1 MSTKAP
7 IILAVDTSDL
17 ELAKAW
23 IAHTC
28 EYVQVYK
35 LGLEF
40 FLNFGAQGVRA
51 ITENSDVKIFLDLK
65 LHDIPNTVAHAA
77 SSAAQLK
84 PLFLTVHASGGSEMI
99 KAAVKAAPETKITAV
114 TILTSLS
121 EVDVKNIGFAKDALS
136 SATNLAQLA
145 VAAGAGAI
153 VCSPLETAS
162 IRSAVGNET
171 LIITP
176 GVRPLSMVGKDDQTR
191 TMTPS
196 QAIDAGANF
205 VVIGRP
211 ITSAW
216 EPSGVEIGKR
226 AREIS
231 AEILNS

>member
-23 IAHTC
+23 VAHTSDF
-28 EYVQVYK
+28 VQVFK

-51 ITENSDVKIFLDLK
+51 ITENSNAKIFLDLK
-65 LHDIPNTVAHAA
+65 LHDIPNTVAHATA
-77 SSAAQLK
+77 SAALLK
-84 PLFLTVHASGGSEMI
+84 PFFLTVHASGGHEMI
-99 KAAVKAAPETKITAV
+99 KAAALAAPQTKITAV

-121 EVDVKNIGFAKDALS
+121 EEDVKAVGFANDAMS
-136 SATNLAQLA
+136 SATKLAQLA
-145 VAAGAGAI
+145 VSAGAAAI
-153 VCSPLETAS
+153 VCSPLETAN
-162 IRSAVGNET
+162 IRSVIGNET
-171 LIITP
+171 VIITP

-196 QAIDAGANF
+196 QAISAGANF

-216 EPSGVEIGKR
+216 EPTGVEIGKR
-226 AREIS
+226 ARDIS

>member
-1 MSTKAP
+1 MSTQAP

-23 IAHTC
+23 IGHTSK
-28 EYVQVYK
+28 YVEVFK

-51 ITENSDVKIFLDLK
+51 ITENSDAKIFLDLK

-77 SSAAQLK
+77 TSAGLLK
-84 PLFLTVHASGGSEMI
+84 PFFLTVHASGGSEMI
-99 KAAVKAAPETKITAV
+99 KAAVKSAPKTKITAV
-114 TILTSLS
+114 TVLTSLS
-121 EVDVKNIGFAKDALS
+121 ENDVKAVGFAKDAMNT
-136 SATNLAQLA
+136 ATDLALLA
-145 VAAGAGAI
+145 VSAGAAAI
-153 VCSPLETAS
+153 VCSPLETAN
-162 IRSAVGNET
+162 IRSAIGNET

-176 GVRPLSMVGKDDQTR
+176 GVRPLSMSGKDDQTR
-191 TMTPS
+191 TMTPA
-196 QAIDAGANF
+196 QAIAAGANF

-226 AREIS
+226 ARDIS

>member
-1 MSTKAP
+1 MNTKAP

-23 IAHTC
+23 IAHTA
-28 EYVQVYK
+28 EYIQVFK

-40 FLNFGAQGVRA
+40 FLNFGSQGVRA
-51 ITENSDVKIFLDLK
+51 ITENSDAEIFLDLK
-65 LHDIPNTVAHAA
+65 LHDIPNTVAQAA
-77 SSAAQLK
+77 TNAALMN
-84 PLFLTVHASGGSEMI
+84 PLFLTIHASGGSQMI
-99 KAAVKAAPETKITAV
+99 KAAVQSAPGTKIAAV

-121 EVDVKNIGFAKDALS
+121 EDDVKAVGFADNALS

-145 VAAGAGAI
+145 VAAGAAAI

-162 IRSAVGNET
+162 IRSVVGKET

-176 GVRPLSMVGKDDQTR
+176 GVRPSSMSGKDDQNR
-191 TMTPS
+191 TMTPA
-196 QAIDAGANF
+196 QAISAGANF

-216 EPSGVEIGKR
+216 ESSGVERGKR

>member
-1 MSTKAP
+1 MNTKAP

-23 IAHTC
+23 IAHTA
-28 EYVQVYK
+28 EYIQVFK

-40 FLNFGAQGVRA
+40 FLNFGSQGVRA
-51 ITENSDVKIFLDLK
+51 ITENSDAEIFLDLK
-65 LHDIPNTVAHAA
+65 LHDIPNTVAQAA
-77 SSAAQLK
+77 TNAALMN
-84 PLFLTVHASGGSEMI
+84 PLFLTIHASGGSQMI
-99 KAAVKAAPETKITAV
+99 KAAVQSAPGTKIAAV

-121 EVDVKNIGFAKDALS
+121 EDDVKAVGFADNALS

-145 VAAGAGAI
+145 VAAGAAAI

-162 IRSAVGNET
+162 IRSVVGKET

-176 GVRPLSMVGKDDQTR
+176 GVRPSSMSGKDDQNR
-191 TMTPS
+191 TMTPA
-196 QAIDAGANF
+196 QAISAGADF

-216 EPSGVEIGKR
+216 ESSGVEIGKR

>member
-1 MSTKAP
+1 MNTKAP

-23 IAHTC
+23 IAHTA
-28 EYVQVYK
+28 EYIQVFK

-40 FLNFGAQGVRA
+40 FLNFGSQGVRA
-51 ITENSDVKIFLDLK
+51 ITENSDAEIFLDLK
-65 LHDIPNTVAHAA
+65 LHDIPNTVAQAA
-77 SSAAQLK
+77 TNAALMN
-84 PLFLTVHASGGSEMI
+84 PLFLTIHASGGSQMI
-99 KAAVKAAPETKITAV
+99 KAAVQCAPETKIAAV

-121 EVDVKNIGFAKDALS
+121 EEDVKAVGFAGNALS

-145 VAAGAGAI
+145 VAAGAAAI

-162 IRSAVGNET
+162 IRSVVGKET

-176 GVRPLSMVGKDDQTR
+176 GVRPSSMSGKDDQNR
-191 TMTPS
+191 TMTPA
-196 QAIDAGANF
+196 QAISAGANF

-216 EPSGVEIGKR
+216 ESSGVEIGKR